1 MDSRNRGDTC
11 GKKSEAKYEHNPDGG
26 GQAAYG
32 DPHHKVEATD
42 VPWTSCVRDPELKEW
57 FDKKCKLEDWFTR
70 RLDDFKE
77 KDDLEDPRRLQ

>member
-42 VPWTSCVRDPELKEW
+42 VPWTSCVRDPELK
-57 FDKKCKLEDWFTR
+57 
-70 RLDDFKE
+70 
-77 KDDLEDPRRLQ
+77 